1 MSTDVAPPGPIAAG
15 ATTSVA
21 PSALSGTLGVS
32 SIVFM
37 VVAAAA
43 PLTVV
48 GGAVPIAILLG
59 NGAGVPM
66 MFLASA
72 LVLLLFSVGLSTM
85 SRFVPKPGA
94 FFTYVGYGL
103 GRPLGL
109 GTAHLALLT
118 YTLIQAA
125 VYGYLGGALQS
136 SIIDLG
142 GPSVPWW
149 VWSLAVVAVTG
160 VLGYRDIE
168 LSSKVLGILL
178 AAEVGIVVLLDVA
191 VIVKGGDSGLNAESF
206 TPNQFMSGS
215 PGIGLMFAVAGFIGF
230 EATAIFRNEARD
242 PDRTIPRATYAA
254 VAAIGIFYTLS
265 SWSLVQAWGVD
276 KVVAAA
282 TADPAAMIMTTAQN
296 YLGVWANVTVHVLLL
311 TSLFACVL
319 SFHNV
324 ITRYQHSMAS
334 ATAMP
339 KRLAVVHERHSSP
352 HVSSLVQTATAAVLV
367 VVFAATQLDPELQVF
382 AWFSGIATLGI
393 VVLMALT
400 CLAVLVYFRRNRVPV
415 GAWQSTIAPVLG
427 LAGLV
432 SILVILVSNFTTLIG
447 GSATLANIF
456 IALVVASVLLGVVQA
471 RIIARRNPA
480 AYDTLTDAISL

>member
-1 MSTDVAPPGPIAAG
+1 MAPMSTELAPPGGGASAA
-15 ATTSVA
+15 ATTRT
-21 PSALSGTLGVS
+21 LSGTLGVS

-66 MFLASA
+66 MFAVSA
-72 LVLLLFSVGLSTM
+72 LVLLLFAVGLSTM

-125 VYGYLGGALQS
+125 VYGYLGGALRS

-142 GPSVPWW
+142 GPSIPWW
-149 VWSLAVVAVTG
+149 VWSLAVVFVTG
-160 VLGYRDIE
+160 YLGYRDIE
-168 LSSKVLGILL
+168 LSTKVLGVLL
-178 AAEVGIVVLLDVA
+178 AAEVGIVVLLDIA
-191 VIVKGGDSGLNAESF
+191 VIVKGGDSGLSASSF

-230 EATAIFRNEARD
+230 ESTAIFRNEARD

-254 VAAIGIFYTLS
+254 VAIIGIFYTVS
-265 SWSLVQAWGVD
+265 SWSLVQAWGAD
-276 KVVAAA
+276 NVVAAA
-282 TADPAAMIMTTAQN
+282 TADPAGMIMTTAQR
-296 YLGVWANVTVHVLLL
+296 YLGGWANVTVHILLL
-311 TSLFACVL
+311 TSLFACIL

-339 KRLAVVHERHSSP
+339 KQLAAVHDRHRSP
-352 HVSSLVQTATAAVLV
+352 HASSLVQSLTAAVLV
-367 VVFAATQLDPELQVF
+367 AVFAACQLDPELQVF
-382 AWFSGIATLGI
+382 AWFSGVATLGI

-400 CLAVLVYFRRNRVPV
+400 CLAVIVYFRRHAIDV
-415 GAWQSTIAPVLG
+415 GVWKATVAPVLG
-427 LAGLV
+427 LTGLLT
-432 SILVILVSNFTTLIG
+432 ILAVIVTNFATLIG
-447 GSATLANIF
+447 GSSTLALIF
-456 IALVVASVLLGVVQA
+456 IGLVILSILIGVVQA
-471 RIIARRNPA
+471 RIIARRNPTS
-480 AYDTLTDAISL
+480 YDTLTDAISL